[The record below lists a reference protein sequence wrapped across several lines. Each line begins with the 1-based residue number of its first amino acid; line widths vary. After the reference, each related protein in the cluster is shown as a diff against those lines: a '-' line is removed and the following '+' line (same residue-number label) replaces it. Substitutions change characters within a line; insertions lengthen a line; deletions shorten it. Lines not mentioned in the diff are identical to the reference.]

1 VKWLRERVLNKEL
14 LFGTFLNLGSSLT
27 AEIAGRAGFDW
38 LLIDLE
44 HGAGNRQELLYQL
57 QAIESTPAVPFVRIA
72 WNDPIRFKQIL
83 DLGASGIMV
92 PYIQTAEEAR
102 RAVAAMRYPPTGIR
116 GVAVMNRACAFG
128 PGFDEYFNTASSR
141 LVTILQIETAEAI
154 KSVEE
159 IAAVDGADV
168 LFVGPMDL
176 SVGLGIAQQWSHPDL
191 RAALSKVVNA
201 CRKFGKAA
209 GMIAMNES
217 HIDQV
222 LADGFTMVACSSDSG
237 AVVKGLQSIA
247 NSFRKHGQ
255 AVKSVTRRDDRG

>member
-1 VKWLRERVLNKEL
+1 MKWLRERVLNKEL

-27 AEIAGRAGFDW
+27 AEIAGHAGFDW

-72 WNDPIRFKQIL
+72 WNDPILFKKVL

-102 RAVAAMRYPPTGIR
+102 RAVAAMRYPPAGNR

-128 PGFDEYFNTASSR
+128 PGFDEYFKAAGSK
-141 LVTILQIETAEAI
+141 LVTILQIETAE
-154 KSVEE
+154 SLRNLEQ
-159 IAAVDGADV
+159 IAAIEGADV

-191 RAALSKVVNA
+191 REALSKVVNA
-201 CRKFGKAA
+201 CKKFGKAA
-209 GMIAMNES
+209 GMIVMNEGQ
-217 HIDQV
+217 IDQAV
-222 LADGFTMVACSSDSG
+222 ADGFTMLAYGSDS
-237 AVVKGLQSIA
+237 AVVVKGMQSIA
-247 NSFRKHGQ
+247 SSFRKHGQ
-255 AVKSVTRRDDRG
+255 AART

>member
-27 AEIAGRAGFDW
+27 AEIAGHAGFDW

-44 HGAGNRQELLYQL
+44 HGAGNRQQLLYQL

-72 WNDPIRFKQIL
+72 WNDPIRFKKVL

-92 PYIQTAEEAR
+92 PYIQSAEEAR
-102 RAVAAMRYPPTGIR
+102 QAVAAMRYPPAGIR

-128 PGFDEYFNTASSR
+128 PGFDEYFKTASSK

-154 KSVEE
+154 RNLEQ
-159 IAAVDGADV
+159 IAAIEGADV

-201 CRKFGKAA
+201 CKKFGKAA
-209 GMIAMNES
+209 GMIVMNEGQ
-217 HIDQV
+217 IDQAV
-222 LADGFTMVACSSDSG
+222 ADGFTMLAYSSDS
-237 AVVKGLQSIA
+237 AVVVKGLQSIA
-247 NSFRKHGQ
+247 SSFRKHGQ
-255 AVKSVTRRDDRG
+255 AART